1 MKKFNDILQDI
12 EKVSK
17 ETQPNEEAKIKTA
30 ILLDNACRAFFAENI
45 KKICDIWN
53 KYEGKK
59 HGEKT
64 RGKIRDEFIAA
75 VGCLVCVEP
84 DLGNTCIRIRF
95 DSCGCLC
102 LPSPIGQRE
111 IFAFA
116 SGEPTD
122 EENKIKKLSPEG
134 FRLYWVGEYVEDV
147 DAFVKGFY
155 NAREELRALSEKL
168 REAIRRYNSFT
179 RGDMQDACF
188 YNFPTR
194 FF

>member
-30 ILLDNACRAFFAENI
+30 ILLDNARHAFFAENI

-53 KYEGKK
+53 KYEGEK

-64 RGKIRDEFIAA
+64 RDKICTELYAA
-75 VGCLVCVEP
+75 
-84 DLGNTCIRIRF
+84 
-95 DSCGCLC
+95 CGCYVYIQGCYTNSELIISFRYFDA
-102 LPSPIGQRE
+102 LGRLFPYGQNE
-111 IFAFA
+111 IRALA
-116 SGEPTD
+116 SGTPTD

-134 FRLYWVGEYVEDV
+134 FRLCWVGEYVEDV

-155 NAREELRALSEKL
+155 NARAELKELSEKMDA
-168 REAIRRYNSFT
+168 AIRRYNSFT
-179 RGDMQDACF
+179 RGNMKLADRSRIPARAF
-188 YNFPTR
+188 
-194 FF
+194 